1 MSRVFQE
8 HFKGILSKIE
18 GHFKR
23 YKEGLRVS
31 ERSLNGV
38 SRGFQGS
45 FVSRKFQES
54 FKSISRDFSVGC

>member
-1 MSRVFQE
+1 MFQGSFREMSRGFQK

-23 YKEGLRVS
+23 YKEGLRVF

-38 SRGFQGS
+38 SRGFQENCVL
-45 FVSRKFQES
+45 F
-54 FKSISRDFSVGC
+54 